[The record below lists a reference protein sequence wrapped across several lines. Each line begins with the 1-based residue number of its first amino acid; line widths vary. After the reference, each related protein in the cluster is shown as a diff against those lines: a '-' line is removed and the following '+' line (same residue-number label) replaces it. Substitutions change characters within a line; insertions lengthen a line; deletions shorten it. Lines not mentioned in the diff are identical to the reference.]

1 MLRLSFGNVPIRYRK
16 RSGNGAGMERKWGG
30 KGAEMERERGG
41 NCTDWTDW
49 TDENARMPFGLI
61 YRQGP
66 KEGKNETERVKD
78 WG

>member
-1 MLRLSFGNVPIRYRK
+1 MLRLSFGKVSIWYRK
-16 RSGNGAGMERKWGG
+16 RSGNGAGMG
-30 KGAEMERERGG
+30 RGG